1 MCVCVCVCMCA
12 FSGGI
17 SLVCIPGC
25 SGTLCRPGWPGTQ
38 KSTSLCLDSVPIM
51 PTFFFVCL
59 VLVFQD
65 RVSLCSP
72 GCPGTCF
79 VDQASLELPQR
90 SICVCLP
97 SAGVKDV
104 CTTAGSAFLSFLSF
118 FLSFFF
124 FKYFIFPHKKYF

>member
-38 KSTSLCLDSVPIM
+38 KSTSLCLPRAEIDSVPIM

-79 VDQASLELPQR
+79 VDQASLELSGPLVCASQVLALKVCATLPGLER
-90 SICVCLP
+90 SLKR
-97 SAGVKDV
+97 A
-104 CTTAGSAFLSFLSF
+104 
-118 FLSFFF
+118 
-124 FKYFIFPHKKYF
+124 